1 MGYSRESDSF
11 VVPMKA
17 GNAAGGKE
25 ATHGTR
31 SEETPTVPSSGESV
45 ETKLHRI
52 AEKARNEPGFKFT
65 SLYHL
70 MNEELLR
77 ECFQRLR
84 KDAAAGIDE
93 VTKKM
98 YAENLDANL
107 LNLIDRLHKMAYIP
121 QPVRRIYIP
130 KPGSDKQRPLGIP
143 CFEDKLVQ
151 AGLVRILQAVYEQDF
166 IEDSYG
172 FRPAR
177 NCHKAL
183 RALSDTVENKS
194 VNHIVEADI
203 KGFFDNVSQEWLNKF
218 LAHRIEDKRIQR
230 MVKRFLKAG
239 VAEDGNVTVSDEGT
253 PQGGV
258 ISPLLA
264 NIYLHYALDLWFEK
278 VYRKSCT
285 GFARLIRY
293 ADDFVACF
301 QYEPDAVRF
310 RRELGNRLSKFGL
323 EVEPTK
329 TRVVKFGRFAVQNA
343 TAKGEKPETFDFLG
357 FTHYCGTRRDG
368 KGFRMKRMTAR
379 KKFTAKLK
387 AFKEWLKSA
396 RTMKTKELWE
406 TAIAKLNGHY
416 AYYGVTDNLSGINR
430 FREEVRKLLS
440 KWLNRRGKRGCLN
453 WQKFAEMLKRFP
465 LPEPRIKVSMFKSL

>member
-1 MGYSRESDSF
+1 M
-11 VVPMKA
+11 VA
-17 GNAAGGKE
+17 
-25 ATHGTR
+25 R
-31 SEETPTVPSSGESV
+31 SEETPTVPSGGESV
-45 ETKLHRI
+45 KTKLHRI
-52 AEKARNEPGFKFT
+52 TEKARNEPGFKFT

-77 ECFQRLR
+77 ECFGRLR
-84 KDAAAGIDE
+84 KDAAAGIDN
-93 VTKKM
+93 VTKEM

-107 LNLIDRLHKMAYIP
+107 SDLIDRLHRMAYIP
-121 QPVRRIYIP
+121 QPVRRTYIP
-130 KPGSDKQRPLGIP
+130 KPGSAKQRPLGIP
-143 CFEDKLVQ
+143 CLEDKLVQ
-151 AGLVRILQAVYEQDF
+151 AGLVRILEAVYEQDF

-183 RALSDTVENKS
+183 RALSDTVENKP

-203 KGFFDNVSQEWLNKF
+203 KGFFDNVNQECLMKF

-239 VAEDGNVTVSDEGT
+239 VAEDGNVTVNDEGT

-264 NIYLHYALDLWFEK
+264 NIYLHYSLDLWFEK
-278 VYRKSCT
+278 VYRKSCK

-301 QYEPDAVRF
+301 QYELDAVKF
-310 RRELGNRLSKFGL
+310 RRELGKRLCKFGL
-323 EVEPTK
+323 EVEPAK
-329 TRVVKFGRFAVQNA
+329 TREVKFGRFAVQNA
-343 TAKGEKPETFDFLG
+343 AAKGERPETFDFLG
-357 FTHYCGTRRDG
+357 LTHYCGTRRDG
-368 KGFRMKRMTAR
+368 KGFRMKRVTAR

-387 AFKEWLKSA
+387 VFKEWLKRA

-406 TAIAKLNGHY
+406 TAKAKLRGHY
-416 AYYGVTDNLSGINR
+416 AYYGVTDNLRGIKR
-430 FREEVRKLLS
+430 FGAEVRKLLF

-465 LPEPRIKVSMFKSL
+465 LPEPRIKVSMFGFSVN